1 LKRSTPARLIGGL
14 LVASLL
20 SACASIPPVSLPA
33 REQVGDF
40 ALEARFALR
49 VSLPEQAEQSSGG
62 RLSWTHKNGDNRIL
76 LSSPLGYGLAEIET
90 AAGRSLLR
98 TADGKT
104 LESADPD
111 ALMEEVTGQRL
122 PISRLPAWLLGRA
135 SNLAQIDTDERQR
148 PTRLREA
155 GWQIDYAYDDD
166 SAAALPTRLTL
177 SRDQEIELRLR
188 IEEWKETP

>member
-1 LKRSTPARLIGGL
+1 MKAGL
-14 LVASLL
+14 AMLL
-20 SACASIPPVSLPA
+20 LGNLLAGCASVPPSTMPG
-33 REQVGDF
+33 RDQVHDF

-49 VSLPEQAEQSSGG
+49 INLPEQTAQSSGG
-62 RLSWTHKNGDNRIL
+62 RLSWTHKNGDNRVL

-90 AAGRSLLR
+90 TPTLSRLR

-104 LESADPD
+104 SESTEPE

-122 PISRLPAWLLGRA
+122 PVTQLPAWLLGRTSSA
-135 SNLAQIDTDERQR
+135 GQIDRDQLQR

-155 GWQIDYAYDDD
+155 GWQVDYTYDDAT
-166 SAAALPTRLTL
+166 STALPARLTL

-188 IEEWKETP
+188 IEEWKESP